1 LNRRDKQ
8 KAETFT
14 DIMRSAEELFMRQ
27 GYEKTSIQQ
36 IADHAGLTKGALYH
50 YFDSKEALLERMC
63 ADHSAVMLYAVR
75 PILEDQDLSCFARIR
90 KVLDLAKGMGISNVS
105 FVSEYLKSRNDEGSV
120 MLKARLRK
128 YERKFYADVVGPL
141 LREAKEKKECDFLSS
156 PEVLAVFI
164 QLLDSGVNE
173 EIHRVFTEK
182 SEKEPETRIIDIMKS
197 YVYTLSRM
205 LNTKPD
211 EVSRLIG
218 LEESM
223 HFYGAV
229 LRAIRELNQTPV

>member
-27 GYEKTSIQQ
+27 GYEKTSMQQ
-36 IADHAGLTKGALYH
+36 IADHAGLTKGALYY

-63 ADHSAVMLYAVR
+63 ADHSAVMLHAVQ
-75 PILEDQDLSCFARIR
+75 PVLEDGGLSCFERIR
-90 KVLDLAKGMGISNVS
+90 KALDLAKGMGISNVS
-105 FVSEYLKSRNDEGSV
+105 FVSEYLKNRNDESSV
-120 MLKARLRK
+120 MLKARLLK
-128 YERKFYADVVGPL
+128 YERKFYAGVVGPL
-141 LREAKEKKECDFLSS
+141 LREAKEKNECDFLSS

-164 QLLDSGVNE
+164 QLLDSGVSE
-173 EIHRVFTEK
+173 EIHRVFAEK
-182 SEKEPETRIIDIMKS
+182 TGKEAEMQIIDIMKA
-197 YVYTLSRM
+197 YVYTLSQM
-205 LNTKPD
+205 LNAKPD
-211 EVSRLIG
+211 EVSRLVG

-229 LRAIRELNQTPV
+229 LRAVREMNQAG